1 MQTQGRPNM
10 ITVVMKAPDSR
21 LKQKPAVATVDPSEN
36 ELKNCSNQVLQQFN
50 NQVFQPIV
58 VQEEREW
65 VPVRPKL
72 VMNSKL
78 LDEQRASMLVT
89 PTTMPTTN
97 GGPSGMPSAS
107 RHLDEL
113 LTSAS
118 RNHKE
123 LCNVN
128 SERCS
133 LLGPVNSLKPP
144 SRQALDLCAP
154 GK

>member
-1 MQTQGRPNM
+1 
-10 ITVVMKAPDSR
+10 
-21 LKQKPAVATVDPSEN
+21 
-36 ELKNCSNQVLQQFN
+36 
-50 NQVFQPIV
+50 
-58 VQEEREW
+58 
-65 VPVRPKL
+65 
-72 VMNSKL
+72 MNSKL

-154 GK
+154 GKQPRINHCRTSKNVQSQNLYEAIRHLQNDPRIGNSKKPTPRQVDDLGYSTKSLHR